1 VFTLTEDLTKQFL
14 TDAGL
19 PVPKGNAFDNGPAAA
34 LFAEGLGGG
43 AVVKALVPTG
53 RRGKADAVKLVDD
66 GAAAQVATE
75 GMLGAEVH
83 GFSVAKVYVEE
94 KVAIAK
100 EYYLSFSLDGFPGQ
114 VLVSSQG
121 GVDIEETHKNNP
133 DAVIRADIDPL
144 IGVTE
149 AVARDLWAEAGL
161 KGDALAAAASV
172 TAALYDAFVAA
183 DAVMMEI
190 NPLVLDDAGKP
201 SIVGAMMGI
210 DENGLPRHSE
220 WAEMADG
227 SLIAAWRQFNER
239 EMSVAEANRKIAGGA
254 IRYTELDGD
263 IALLVGGGGAGLLQH
278 DMMLAMG
285 GRPANHTDTNPG
297 AGIEEKFKV
306 TIRAI
311 LDNPAVKCLLVSFN
325 HQQLTHCARKA
336 EPLADV
342 LRERKVDTEKFPI
355 VVRLVGPGEE
365 EAKEIL
371 DVFPGLTYLPFDASL
386 DDAVRAAID
395 IRNGMEDVM
404 GDGS

>member
-1 VFTLTEDLTKQFL
+1 MFTLTEDLTKRFL
-14 TDAGL
+14 TDLGL
-19 PVPKGNAFDNGPAAA
+19 PVPKGKAFDNGSVAAS
-34 LFAEGLGGG
+34 FADGLVGG

-53 RRGKADAVKLVDD
+53 RRGKANAVKVVDD
-66 GAAAQVATE
+66 KAAAEAVVE
-75 GMLGAEVH
+75 GMIGSDVH
-83 GFSVAKVYVEE
+83 GFAVAKVYVEE
-94 KVAIAK
+94 KVAIA
-100 EYYLSFSLDGFPGQ
+100 EEFYLSFSLDGFPGQ
-114 VLVSSQG
+114 ILVSSHG

-133 DAVIRADIDPL
+133 DSVVRSDIDPL
-144 IGVTE
+144 NGVTE
-149 AVARDLWAEAGL
+149 KIARDLWLKAGL
-161 KGDALAAAASV
+161 KGDMLAVTASV
-172 TAALYDAFVAA
+172 TATLYKAFVTA

-311 LDNPAVKCLLVSFN
+311 LDNPSVKCLLVSFN

-371 DVFPGLTYLPFDASL
+371 DAFPGLVYLPFDASL

-395 IRNGMEDVM
+395 VRNRM
-404 GDGS
+404 GDHS

>member
-1 VFTLTEDLTKQFL
+1 MFTLTEDLTKRFL

-19 PVPKGNAFDNGPAAA
+19 PVPKGNVFDNGTAAA
-34 LFAEGLGGG
+34 SFAKGLDGG

-53 RRGKADAVKLVDD
+53 RRGKADAVKLADD
-66 GAAAQVATE
+66 SAAVEAVTE
-75 GMLGAEVH
+75 GMIGSDVH
-83 GFSVAKVYVEE
+83 GFSVARVYVEE
-94 KVAIAK
+94 KVTIA
-100 EYYLSFSLDGFPGQ
+100 EEFYLSFSLDGYPGQ

-121 GVDIEETHKNNP
+121 GVDIEETYRNNP
-133 DAVIRADIDPL
+133 DSVIRADIDPL
-144 IGVTE
+144 TGITE
-149 AVARDLWAEAGL
+149 TVARDLWGQAGL
-161 KGDALAAAASV
+161 KGDVLAATASI
-172 TAALYDAFVAA
+172 TAMLYDAFVTA
-183 DAVMMEI
+183 DAVLMEI
-190 NPLVLDDAGKP
+190 NPLVLDAAGKP

-220 WAEMADG
+220 WSEMADG
-227 SLIAAWRQFNER
+227 SLIAAWRKFNKR

-342 LRERKVDTEKFPI
+342 LRERKVDTKQFPV

-365 EAKEIL
+365 QAKEIL
-371 DVFPGLTYLPFDASL
+371 NIFPGLIYLPFDASL
-386 DDAVRAAID
+386 DDAVRAVID
-395 IRNGMEDVM
+395 VRNGMED
-404 GDGS
+404 GS